1 MNATEGLPVTV
12 RPAYPD
18 DAQALRRLAA
28 LDSSSLP
35 AEPLIVAEVEGELRV
50 AVSASDLHAIADP
63 FHPTAHVVEMV
74 RDHIARSARE
84 SRPRRRFARRAPALG
99 LRAA

>member
-1 MNATEGLPVTV
+1 MNATEGLPVTI

-18 DAQALRRLAA
+18 DAPALWRLAA
-28 LDSSSLP
+28 LDSSSIP
-35 AEPLIVAEVEGELRV
+35 AEPLLVAEVEGELRV
-50 AVSASDLHAIADP
+50 AVSASDMRAIADP

-74 RDHIARSARE
+74 RDHIARSTRA
-84 SRPRRRFARRAPALG
+84 SRPRRRFGRPAPALG